1 MQGNI
6 KTVLDSGFWIPGTEL
21 RIPISSGIPYS
32 LSWIDSKAQV
42 NKFHKQKNF
51 LDFRICIPLHGAKT
65 LIRTNYSSEDYS

>member
-42 NKFHKQKNF
+42 NKFLKLKKFPGFQN
-51 LDFRICIPLHGAKT
+51 L
-65 LIRTNYSSEDYS
+65 YSLTWGQNPYQDKLFV